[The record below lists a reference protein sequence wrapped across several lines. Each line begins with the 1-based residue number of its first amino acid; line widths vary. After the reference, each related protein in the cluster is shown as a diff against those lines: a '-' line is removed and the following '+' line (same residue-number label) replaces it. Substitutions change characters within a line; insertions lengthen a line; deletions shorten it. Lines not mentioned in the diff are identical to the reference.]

1 MLSDTMAH
9 NTKYVNGIIYHDVT
23 MECWGGAGYYIQQK
37 TAAAKSNQS
46 WNHKFSEKTTINNSD
61 RQDEKKLFLKV

>member
-1 MLSDTMAH
+1 MLSDTVAH

-46 WNHKFSEKTTINNSD
+46 
-61 RQDEKKLFLKV
+61 